1 MKKTISFILAV
12 FAVAVLAA
20 AARPSL
26 DGRAVVADDGEM
38 PNGLFAKTIGYLPGD
53 SVTVTNPANGSSVD
67 VLVLG
72 SIDASEGVAI
82 LLSPQSADRLG
93 IQKDANVQVK
103 ITKRTGSLDENVSGT
118 AVLEQDDSVIEYTES
133 ESPEDENVLAEET
146 EAENTD
152 DEYASA
158 DEDSPVVPADEVAS
172 DTEEETDSY
181 IEENDDSSAIA
192 EAVEETVPVLEPE
205 PELENVPAEDLADS
219 ESESASDEE
228 LVASESVPSLDN
240 ESADA
245 AEETVAEIPETSE
258 TVEDEVLPPAIMET
272 PEEPAASVIDEG
284 IASADEADDN
294 NEELFAENAPELVAD
309 NAGESDIGL
318 IENEE
323 SNVVSADAAD
333 DDASAEYAPIVLVPS
348 EPYPPENLEDNS
360 PEDKSVEVADVA
372 SAEQNVASVAV
383 QDSGES
389 EQNASIISQSDSA
402 ETNAELSALTDE
414 RKIDEYVKN
423 ENELEKGKYYLQIAS
438 LSKKENIVRVLDKY
452 ADKYPVV
459 LVRLESGVYRILIG
473 PLSADEY
480 GMIKERFVSYGYKD
494 AFLRK
499 IK

>member
-12 FAVAVLAA
+12 FAVAVLSA

-26 DGRAVVADDGEM
+26 DGRAVVADEGEM

-118 AVLEQDDSVIEYTES
+118 AVLEQDDSVIDYTET
-133 ESPEDENVLAEET
+133 ESLEDGNVLAEEG

-152 DEYASA
+152 DEYAGA
-158 DEDSPVVPADEVAS
+158 DDAPAVSADEVA
-172 DTEEETDSY
+172 DGTEEGEPDNY
-181 IEENDDSSAIA
+181 IEEDDNGSVLA
-192 EAVEETVPVLEPE
+192 ESVEETVPVSEPE
-205 PELENVPAEDLADS
+205 PVLENVPAEDLATS
-219 ESESASDEE
+219 EPESASDEE
-228 LVASESVPSLDN
+228 LVASETVPSLEN
-240 ESADA
+240 ESAAGD
-245 AEETVAEIPETSE
+245 EETVAEISESPE
-258 TVEDEVLPPAIMET
+258 TVEDEVLPPAVAET
-272 PEEPAASVIDEG
+272 PAEPAASVIDDG
-284 IASADEADDN
+284 VAEADDN

-309 NAGESDIGL
+309 NVGESDDIGD
-318 IENEE
+318 IENGEGD
-323 SNVVSADAAD
+323 VVSADAAD
-333 DDASAEYAPIVLVPS
+333 EEASAEYAPIVLVPS
-348 EPYPPENLEDNS
+348 EPYPPENMEDNS
-360 PEDKSVEVADVA
+360 SENKSEENTGVA
-372 SAEQNVASVAV
+372 SAEENAASVAV
-383 QDSGES
+383 QDSAEP
-389 EQNASIISQSDSA
+389 EQNASIISHSDSA
-402 ETNAELSALTDE
+402 ETNAEESALSDE
-414 RKIDEYVKN
+414 RKINEYVKS
-423 ENELEKGKYYLQIAS
+423 ENELERGKYYLQIAS

-452 ADKYPVV
+452 AGKYPVV

>member
-12 FAVAVLAA
+12 FAVAVLSA

-26 DGRAVVADDGEM
+26 DGRAVVADEGEM

-118 AVLEQDDSVIEYTES
+118 AVLEQDDSAIEYTES
-133 ESPEDENVLAEET
+133 ESLEDENVLAEEA

-152 DEYASA
+152 NEYSAA
-158 DEDSPVVPADEVAS
+158 DEDSPAVPADEVAS
-172 DTEEETDSY
+172 GTEEETNNY
-181 IEENDDSSAIA
+181 IEENDDSDALA
-192 EAVEETVPVLEPE
+192 ETVEEDVSVPQSEPV
-205 PELENVPAEDLADS
+205 LENVPSEGLAASD
-219 ESESASDEE
+219 SESASDEE
-228 LVASESVPSLDN
+228 LVASESVPSLEN
-240 ESADA
+240 ESAA
-245 AEETVAEIPETSE
+245 GAEETVAEIPETLE
-258 TVEDEVLPPAIMET
+258 TVEDEALPPAIAET
-272 PEEPAASVIDEG
+272 PEGPAASAIDEG

-309 NAGESDIGL
+309 NAGESDGIGV

-323 SNVVSADAAD
+323 SDVVSADAAD
-333 DDASAEYAPIVLVPS
+333 DEASAEYAPIVLVPS
-348 EPYPPENLEDNS
+348 EPYPPESLDDNS
-360 PEDKSVEVADVA
+360 SEDKSVENADI
-372 SAEQNVASVAV
+372 ASVSV
-383 QDSGES
+383 QDSSES
-389 EQNASIISQSDSA
+389 EENANIISQSDNA
-402 ETNAELSALTDE
+402 ETNAEESALTDE
-414 RKIDEYVKN
+414 GKIDGYVKS
-423 ENELEKGKYYLQIAS
+423 ENELERGKYYLQIAS

-452 ADKYPVV
+452 AGKYPVA